1 MLVPGVSPSS
11 QASPPSLTTGS
22 TCLRA
27 VPSCGHTELAC
38 KFKCEPQPPIIII
51 SLYRQRCR
59 GGALA
64 GREEGSQAPP
74 EPPRDCKA
82 PAASS
87 WARERPRLRAAP
99 APRSPRGQR
108 RGPVA
113 PREPGSPARVPPL
126 TGISP
131 AERGRRARK
140 EHCSPIK
147 QLTGER
153 MGRPPP
159 LWLPESDAVGKV
171 AGTKIPFS
179 LCLPSL
185 STVCNKRIYG

>member
-11 QASPPSLTTGS
+11 QASPPSLPTGEHLPASRAELRAHGARMQVQMRVSATHHYYIVVPSALQRRGAGWARGGFSGS
-22 TCLRA
+22 TR
-27 VPSCGHTELAC
+27 
-38 KFKCEPQPPIIII
+38 
-51 SLYRQRCR
+51 
-59 GGALA
+59 
-64 GREEGSQAPP
+64 
-74 EPPRDCKA
+74 
-82 PAASS
+82 ASS
-87 WARERPRLRAAP
+87 RLQGSRSQQLGAGETP
-99 APRSPRGQR
+99 APRRPRRQC

-131 AERGRRARK
+131 AEKGRRARE

-159 LWLPESDAVGKV
+159 FWLPESAGVGKV

-179 LCLPSL
+179 PLPPQSQHRL
-185 STVCNKRIYG
+185 Q